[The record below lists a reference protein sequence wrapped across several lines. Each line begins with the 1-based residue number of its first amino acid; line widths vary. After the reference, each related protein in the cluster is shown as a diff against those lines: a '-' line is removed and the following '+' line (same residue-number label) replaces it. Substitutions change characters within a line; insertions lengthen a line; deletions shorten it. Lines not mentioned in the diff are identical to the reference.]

1 MIALFR
7 SPDAT
12 KELQVIATLAIAYIL
27 PSYVKSSDSP
37 SSSLGSKIVKSLH
50 FLFTTSKPVTPR
62 GEEISITEM
71 RQASIMG
78 VHTFW
83 FYSLAP
89 FLNNK
94 ASYLSIENALLP
106 KTVFSTT
113 RRGRLEQNPNEKSQ
127 PPEQYELQEL
137 LNLTVSLIT
146 FMAKTNSNLT
156 SFFFPTVQHMCTVDV
171 ARPIAVRKG
180 LLEVLLRWMRSRE
193 LEKVRC
199 ATISVNLLACTQDDY
214 MAGWIHSQIVDD
226 GVLAAIIDL
235 SLSETVPVRQ
245 DVQLAV
251 AEILL
256 TLCTGPHTRKAAYDS
271 TCIQSL
277 INMLNNFDDDMS
289 QKVAFAAGKALLQLV
304 IGTTSGKQD
313 VVIE

>member
-12 KELQVIATLAIAYIL
+12 KELKVIASLAIAYIL

-37 SSSLGSKIVKSLH
+37 SSNLGLKIVKSLH
-50 FLFTTSKPVTPR
+50 FLFTTSNPVTPR
-62 GEEISITEM
+62 GEEISVTEM

-78 VHTFW
+78 VHIFW
-83 FYSLAP
+83 FYSLAR

-94 ASYLSIENALLP
+94 ASYLSSENALLL
-106 KTVFSTT
+106 KTVLSTT
-113 RRGRLEQNPNEKSQ
+113 RRRRLEQNPNEKTQ

-137 LNLTVSLIT
+137 LNLTVSLVT
-146 FMAKTNSNLT
+146 FMAKSNGNLT
-156 SFFFPTVQHMCTVDV
+156 SFFFPMVQHMCTVDV

-180 LLEVLLRWMRSRE
+180 LLEVLLKWMRSRE

-214 MAGWIHSQIVDD
+214 MAGWIHSQIVED
-226 GVLAAIIDL
+226 GVLAAIVDL
-235 SLSETVPVRQ
+235 SLSETEPVGE

-256 TLCTGPHTRKAAYDS
+256 TLCTAPHTRKAAYDAK
-271 TCIQSL
+271 CIQSL
-277 INMLNNFDDDMS
+277 INMLNIFGDDMS
-289 QKVAFAAGKALLQLV
+289 QKVAFAAGKALLQLL
-304 IGTTSGKQD
+304 IGTTPGKQD
-313 VVIE
+313 FVIE